1 MQVNLIFFKF
11 LFCCSLKVSSCPPQK
26 LLPNIKEQLD
36 FPSSKL
42 LMGRMGD
49 TDEQLLASSDSDGQH
64 HKTVLILAEVQQGRN
79 IFRQRM

>member
-1 MQVNLIFFKF
+1 MRWKTFWLNYDSHFCF
-11 LFCCSLKVSSCPPQK
+11 LL
-26 LLPNIKEQLD
+26 KEQLD

-42 LMGRMGD
+42 LRGRMGD

>member
-1 MQVNLIFFKF
+1 
-11 LFCCSLKVSSCPPQK
+11 
-26 LLPNIKEQLD
+26 
-36 FPSSKL
+36 
-42 LMGRMGD
+42 MGD

>member
-1 MQVNLIFFKF
+1 
-11 LFCCSLKVSSCPPQK
+11 
-26 LLPNIKEQLD
+26 
-36 FPSSKL
+36 
-42 LMGRMGD
+42 MGRMGD